1 MKKKISLL
9 IPHDQNKILYNDTD
23 PDQVEDLAENIKA
36 YGQITPIVI
45 NPSNVILSGH
55 RRVSALKLL
64 GKTYVE
70 CVIQEVE
77 PDEEIF
83 YIISANAQRQKDMVQ
98 LSAEIETLYKLY
110 SPGQGYRSD
119 LRTSKSN
126 PKKSTQLQICSDLN
140 ISATTISDLRAIKK
154 HRPDVLPHIG
164 KAITLSAAATQVRM
178 FVNQERLIAD
188 KAKSNAQISKGKR
201 FKIYCQDAKKMGQI
215 KDNEVDVA
223 IFSPPYFNLRT
234 FSGSKAEIGG
244 EKDLDDY
251 LSNLTEVIDEV
262 KRCLKPTGSIFINIA
277 DTYRDR
283 TRLMVPERLGIRL
296 TDELGLFVRNHLCWD
311 KGSSYTPDS
320 TDRRRHNAWESI
332 YWCVNDPQQYFF
344 NGDDARVPYDTDKV
358 IDKRHPRHFQLD
370 GGKGRQF
377 EYYSKG
383 GMSIR
388 NPRGKIPSDVLSV
401 NRAGALPK
409 LRGEA
414 KHTAHYPM
422 ELVREL
428 LKGVVDDDFLVID
441 PFVGSGQTGIAAA
454 ERNCRFIGYDISQS
468 FCRLARRRL
477 SEVY

>member
-1 MKKKISLL
+1 
-9 IPHDQNKILYNDTD
+9 
-23 PDQVEDLAENIKA
+23 
-36 YGQITPIVI
+36 
-45 NPSNVILSGH
+45 
-55 RRVSALKLL
+55 
-64 GKTYVE
+64 
-70 CVIQEVE
+70 
-77 PDEEIF
+77 
-83 YIISANAQRQKDMVQ
+83 
-98 LSAEIETLYKLY
+98 
-110 SPGQGYRSD
+110 
-119 LRTSKSN
+119 
-126 PKKSTQLQICSDLN
+126 
-140 ISATTISDLRAIKK
+140 
-154 HRPDVLPHIG
+154 
-164 KAITLSAAATQVRM
+164 
-178 FVNQERLIAD
+178 
-188 KAKSNAQISKGKR
+188 
-201 FKIYCQDAKKMGQI
+201 
-215 KDNEVDVA
+215 
-223 IFSPPYFNLRT
+223 
-234 FSGSKAEIGG
+234 
-244 EKDLDDY
+244 
-251 LSNLTEVIDEV
+251 
-262 KRCLKPTGSIFINIA
+262 
-277 DTYRDR
+277 
-283 TRLMVPERLGIRL
+283 MVPERLGIRL

-388 NPRGKIPSDVLSV
+388 NPRCKIPSDVLSV